1 MSVENRE
8 ISSSYIKDKLPHDAK
23 HLQALQRMRS
33 LRPYYKWTKK
43 LFEGY
48 LGKRVMDAGCGIG
61 NFCELISK
69 DVDFILAV
77 DLSPSNLKILKQRF
91 AENQK
96 VKIGQLDLDND
107 IEVIRENKIDTIVCL
122 DVLEHIKQDIVMLKN
137 FKKIIEPNGKLLVK
151 VPACPWL
158 FGNIDE
164 ASGHF
169 RRYSRKMLLNKLRE
183 AGWKP
188 LFVSYMNIFGILPY
202 FVKSRIKKRNSNFS
216 STFSPW
222 QLSLLRMIMPILQK
236 IDNLMGPP
244 IGQSIVVV
252 AE

>member
-1 MSVENRE
+1 MSVENQE
-8 ISSSYIKDKLPHDAK
+8 VSNSYIKDKLPHDAK

-91 AENQK
+91 ADNHK

-107 IEVIRENKIDTIVCL
+107 IEVIKENKIDTIVCL
-122 DVLEHIKQDIVMLKN
+122 DVLEHIEQDIVMLKT
-137 FKKIIEPNGKLLVK
+137 L
-151 VPACPWL
+151 
-158 FGNIDE
+158 
-164 ASGHF
+164 
-169 RRYSRKMLLNKLRE
+169 
-183 AGWKP
+183 
-188 LFVSYMNIFGILPY
+188 
-202 FVKSRIKKRNSNFS
+202 KR
-216 STFSPW
+216 
-222 QLSLLRMIMPILQK
+222 
-236 IDNLMGPP
+236 
-244 IGQSIVVV
+244 
-252 AE
+252 